1 MVRRKSRCGLV
12 CFSCIVIMMVCGLIA
27 GAILGAEVGVVIGML
42 PGLIYM
48 GIASSK
54 VYLLIRYPVC
64 RFLLSLLSLYDKI
77 IVAPDK
83 ACSGRL
89 RPI

>member
-1 MVRRKSRCGLV
+1 
-12 CFSCIVIMMVCGLIA
+12 MMVCGLIA

-77 IVAPDK
+77 IYQKRKDGWRMGKNYVAPDK